1 MSSDAPA
8 IEVQEA
14 RPEHREALGRLFAS
28 SGYGC
33 YCRYWHFSGGPR
45 EWQIR
50 CAQTP
55 ELNAAEFSERFE
67 LGGDDVRGLVA
78 LTPTGEVVGWLKL
91 APAHTVQKVYD
102 QRLYKS
108 LPCFAGDRSGV
119 FTIAC
124 VQVREGWRRRGV
136 ARALMQRAVDV
147 ARSWG
152 ARSIEAF
159 PRRDSDMSDASLMMG
174 PLTVFEE
181 LGFEVVRDFTPY
193 PVLRKELGG
202 AP

>member
-1 MSSDAPA
+1 MSSAAPA

-14 RPEHREALGRLFAS
+14 RPEHAEALGRLFAS

-33 YCRYWHFSGGPR
+33 YCRYWHFGGGPR

-55 ELNAAEFSERFE
+55 ELNAAEFSERFA
-67 LGGDDVRGLVA
+67 LGGADVRGLVA
-78 LTPTGEVVGWLKL
+78 LIPAGEIVGWLKL
-91 APAHTVQKVYD
+91 APASTVQKVYD
-102 QRLYKS
+102 QRLYKG

-147 ARSWG
+147 ARAWG

-202 AP
+202 TP

>member
-1 MSSDAPA
+1 MSSDTPA
-8 IEVQEA
+8 IDVQEA

-33 YCRYWHFSGGPR
+33 YCRYWHFGGGPR

-55 ELNAAEFSERFE
+55 ELNAAEFDERFV

-78 LTPTGEVVGWLKL
+78 LAPAGEIVGWLKL
-91 APAHTVQKVYD
+91 APASTVQKVYD
-102 QRLYKS
+102 QRLYKG

-147 ARSWG
+147 ARAWG

-159 PRRDSDMSDASLMMG
+159 PRRDADMSDASLMMG

-202 AP
+202 TP

>member
-1 MSSDAPA
+1 MSSDISE
-8 IEVQEA
+8 IEIQEA

-33 YCRYWHFSGGPR
+33 YCRYWHFTDGPR
-45 EWQIR
+45 QWQIR

-55 ELNAAEFSERFE
+55 ELNAADFAERATF
-67 LGGDDVRGLVA
+67 GGDDVRGLVA
-78 LTPTGEVVGWLKL
+78 LEPAGEVVGWLKL
-91 APAHTVQKVYD
+91 APAHAVQKIYN
-102 QRLYKS
+102 QRLYKG

-124 VQVREGWRRRGV
+124 VQVREDWRRRGV
-136 ARALMQRAVDV
+136 ARALMQRAVEV
-147 ARSWG
+147 ARAWG

-159 PRRDSDMSDASLMMG
+159 PRRDADMSDASRMMG
-174 PLTVFEE
+174 PLEVFEE

-193 PVLRKELGG
+193 PVLRKELGDT
-202 AP
+202 P

>member
-1 MSSDAPA
+1 MTSAAPEV
-8 IEVQEA
+8 EVQES

-33 YCRYWHFSGGPR
+33 YCRYWHFTDGPR

-55 ELNAAEFSERFE
+55 ELNAAEFDERFV
-67 LGGDDVRGLVA
+67 LGGEDVRGLVA
-78 LTPTGEVVGWLKL
+78 LAPDGEIVGWLKL
-91 APAHTVQKVYD
+91 APAGSVQKIYD
-102 QRLYKS
+102 QRLYKG
-108 LPCFAGDRSGV
+108 LPCFGGDRSGV

-124 VQVREGWRRRGV
+124 VQVREDWRRRGV
-136 ARALMQRAVDV
+136 ARALMQRAVEV
-147 ARSWG
+147 APSWG

-159 PRRDSDMSDASLMMG
+159 PRRDADMSDASLMMG
-174 PLTVFEE
+174 PLSVFEE

-193 PVLRKELGG
+193 PVLRKQL
-202 AP
+202 ASTP

>member
-8 IEVQEA
+8 FDVQEA

-33 YCRYWHFSGGPR
+33 YCRYWHFGGGPR

-55 ELNAAEFSERFE
+55 ELNAAEFAERFA

-78 LTPTGEVVGWLKL
+78 LAPAGEIVGWLKL
-91 APAHTVQKVYD
+91 APASTVQKVYD
-102 QRLYKS
+102 QRLYKG

-147 ARSWG
+147 ARAWG

-159 PRRDSDMSDASLMMG
+159 PRRDADMSDASLMMG

-202 AP
+202 TR